1 MKSFDSNRYIREMY
15 RTFVFRVDRRKDPEI
30 MRALEEKPN
39 ITNYLRSLIY
49 KDLKENGTETKR
61 I

>member
-1 MKSFDSNRYIREMY
+1 MKTFDSNRYIREMY

-30 MRALEEKPN
+30 MRALEEKQN

-49 KDLKENGTETKR
+49 KDLKENGTETKC

>member
-1 MKSFDSNRYIREMY
+1 MKTFDSTRYIREMY

-30 MRALEEKPN
+30 MRALEEKQN

-49 KDLKENGTETKR
+49 KDLKEHGTEAKR